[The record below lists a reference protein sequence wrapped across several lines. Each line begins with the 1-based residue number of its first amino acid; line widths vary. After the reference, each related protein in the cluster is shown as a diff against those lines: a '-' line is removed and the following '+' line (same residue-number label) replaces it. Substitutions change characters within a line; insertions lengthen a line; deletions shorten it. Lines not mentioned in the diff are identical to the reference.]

1 MLLASVCTVPEDVL
15 DAICGYVAVTD
26 LFKDQGRILL
36 GSDRLRAEV
45 CEAINLVIRKKRYDL
60 REER

>member
-1 MLLASVCTVPEDVL
+1 M
-15 DAICGYVAVTD
+15 AVTD

-45 CEAINLVIRKKRYDL
+45 CEAINLVIRKKRYEL